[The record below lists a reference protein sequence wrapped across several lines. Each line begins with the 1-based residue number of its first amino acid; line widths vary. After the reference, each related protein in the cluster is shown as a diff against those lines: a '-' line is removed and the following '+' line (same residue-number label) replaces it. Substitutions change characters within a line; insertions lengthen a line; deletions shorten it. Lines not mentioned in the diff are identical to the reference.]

1 MADKAQATTLTYD
14 GTAVVRITSI
24 SGPSMSAPTISVADL
39 DDTIVPKIGS
49 GLADMGQLTLGLNFE
64 ADDATHD
71 NLADEVIA
79 GGSAECIIEWQN
91 GTSGTTKWTF
101 DAFPTEFTGT
111 GNVGEALTASV
122 TLDISTEV
130 VITP

>member
-24 SGPSMSAPTISVADL
+24 AGPNMSNPTVDVSDL
-39 DDTIVPKIGS
+39 DDTVRPKISG

-64 ADDATHD
+64 ADAATHD
-71 NLADEVIA
+71 NLVDEVIA
-79 GGSAECIIEWQN
+79 GNSAECVIQWQN
-91 GTSGTTKWTF
+91 GGGGTTEWTF
-101 DAFPTEFTGT
+101 TAFPSEFVGT
-111 GNVGEALTASV
+111 ANVGEALTASV

-130 VITP
+130 AITT